1 MKKSTAVSISFLSA
15 IAAGC
20 SAHVHLNATG
30 QCVNDSGAFVDQ
42 RACTGTGGYYGGTH
56 YVFTGSGTGP
66 AATSST
72 VRGVLGSSGEGHA
85 GGSAE

>member
-1 MKKSTAVSISFLSA
+1 VKKSTAISISFLSA

-20 SAHVHLNATG
+20 SACTAHAHLNAAG
-30 QCVNDSGAFVDQ
+30 QCVNDSGAFIDQ

-56 YVFTGSGTGP
+56 YVFTGSGNSS
-66 AATSST
+66 SST